1 MNTQTP
7 ARSTVSSRV
16 LNGPAIALALVLLAL
31 AASPTFAQQ
40 PDKRDIKFSADQV
53 DYDDAKKRIRMVG
66 DVIITSEG
74 AKLSAPYAE
83 YRTEKQTAEFQGGVK
98 LVGKEST
105 ATGRE
110 MKVWYGESRGYLKG
124 GVRLV
129 SQAAAGGSTEEP
141 TVVLC
146 ESLDYNWKTEEGLAK
161 GGVKVRQGQNRAF
174 CDRAEIYQKRN
185 EILMVGNV
193 RIEQGQGDWVTA
205 QRAIYDTERQTIRAE
220 GRVVAKTRLQQKE
233 QPDKGPAA
241 NPVAERNLPKP
252 TLAEPRYELIPMRRL
267 PVVPL
272 PWLKDPTK

>member
-1 MNTQTP
+1 MNTKFCI
-7 ARSTVSSRV
+7 RN
-16 LNGPAIALALVLLAL
+16 LIALSVLLAL
-31 AASPTFAQQ
+31 FSSPGWSQT
-40 PDKRDIKFSADQV
+40 PDQRDIKFSADQV
-53 DYDDAKKRIRMVG
+53 DYDDANKRIRMVG
-66 DVIITSEG
+66 DVVITSDG
-74 AKLSAPYAE
+74 AKLSAPFAE
-83 YRTEKQTAEFQGGVK
+83 YQTEKQTAEFKGGVK

-124 GVRLV
+124 SVRLV
-129 SQAAAGGSTEEP
+129 SQAAAGGTSEEP

-174 CDRAEIYQKRN
+174 CDRAEIYQKRH

-205 QRAIYDTERQTIRAE
+205 QRAIYDTQRQTIRAE
-220 GRVVAKTRLQQKE
+220 GRVIAKTRLQQKE
-233 QPDKGPAA
+233 QPAPGETSG
-241 NPVAERNLPKP
+241 PVAEKSLPTP
-252 TLAEPRYELIPMRRL
+252 TLAEPRYEFIPMREL

-272 PWLKDPTK
+272 PWLKD